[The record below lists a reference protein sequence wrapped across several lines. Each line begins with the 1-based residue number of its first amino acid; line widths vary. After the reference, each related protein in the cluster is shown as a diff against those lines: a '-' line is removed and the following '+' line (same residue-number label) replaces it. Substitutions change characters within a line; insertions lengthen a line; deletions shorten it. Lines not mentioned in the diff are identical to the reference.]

1 MTTWTN
7 DTFTHGNWTV
17 TRRDGRV
24 EVAHTDTDIDVSV
37 DADELEVFGEG
48 GAAWEHY
55 AIRVYIPLPVVRAIL
70 EAQDAIK
77 EHA

>member
-7 DTFTHGNWTV
+7 DTFTHGPWTV
-17 TRRDGRV
+17 TRYPDRV
-24 EVAHTDTDIDVSV
+24 DVTHTDRDIHVDV
-37 DADELEVFGEG
+37 DADNIEVFGEG
-48 GAAWEHY
+48 GRAWGAY

-77 EHA
+77 EQG